1 MSWEAQK
8 PEDGNRGE
16 KAENRGGGDKALRR
30 KAFQERRVIRNHQ
43 PGGKYQ
49 SQADAYVD
57 TGADRRVAEDM
68 EPSIAGQMRT
78 YQHAVLGSQ
87 ETSNRVTRFYGDGCV
102 MSTATGAQG
111 GLSFPARSTAVTVYQ
126 KRWPGSTEVSRT
138 AGVGNKSGVTSW
150 PLVPSCSLL

>member
-87 ETSNRVTRFYGDGCV
+87 EDRKSTRLNSSHLGISYAVFCLKKKK
-102 MSTATGAQG
+102 STR
-111 GLSFPARSTAVTVYQ
+111 LIARIT
-126 KRWPGSTEVSRT
+126 
-138 AGVGNKSGVTSW
+138 
-150 PLVPSCSLL
+150 L